1 MPEKS
6 ITGAGLGV
14 MVIKDKQVLL
24 GLRHADPTKAD
35 SELHGEGTWTMP
47 GGKIRFGENFEQT
60 ASRELTEETSLIG
73 REFKLISLATD
84 KVPDAHF
91 ITMGMLCTDF
101 SGQVKTME
109 PDEIVEWRWF
119 ALDNLPAKMFPAS
132 RTVAENYLNG
142 TIYQPTE

>member
-1 MPEKS
+1 MSEKS

-14 MVIKDKQVLL
+14 MVMKNNQVLL
-24 GLRHADPTKAD
+24 GLRHADPAKAD

-47 GGKIRFGENFEQT
+47 GGKIRFGETFEQA

-73 REFKLISLATD
+73 HHFQLISLATD

-91 ITMGMLCTDF
+91 ITIGMLCADF

-109 PDEIVEWRWF
+109 PDEITEWRWF
-119 ALDNLPAKMFPAS
+119 ALDDLPAKMFPAS
-132 RTVAENYLNG
+132 RTVADNYLRG

>member
-1 MPEKS
+1 MSENS

-14 MVIKDKQVLL
+14 LVLKDKQVLL